1 MLKIGITGG
10 IGSGK
15 TTVCKLFE
23 KLGVPV
29 YYADDWAKW
38 LMNNHDSLK
47 RQLISNFGDKV
58 YMDGLLDRKYLAA
71 IVFAD
76 QLKLNQ
82 LNQIVHPVVFDHLM
96 NWQNE
101 QEQKDVPFS
110 LKEAALLY
118 ESGSYK
124 ELDKIIVVTAPLELR
139 IKRVMQRDQTDEKSV
154 QDRID
159 KQMSQEEKVSRADFV
174 IENIQW
180 ETLNIQV
187 SDIYEKLLYL
197 SKR

>member
-124 ELDKIIVVTAPLELR
+124 KLDKIIVVTAPLELR

-159 KQMSQEEKVSRADFV
+159 KQMSQEDKVSRADFV

-180 ETLNIQV
+180 ESLNIQV
-187 SDIYEKLLYL
+187 SEIYEKLLYL

>member
-38 LMNNHDSLK
+38 LMNNHKSLK

-58 YMDGLLDRKYLAA
+58 YVEGMIDRKFLAA

-76 QLKLNQ
+76 QAKLNQ

-101 QEQKDVPFS
+101 QEQKDVPFT

-124 ELDKIIVVTAPLELR
+124 KLDKIIVVTAPIELR

-154 QDRID
+154 QNRID

>member
-38 LMNNHDSLK
+38 LMNNHESLK
-47 RQLISNFGDKV
+47 SQLIFNFGDKIYV
-58 YMDGLLDRKYLAA
+58 DGILDRKLLAS
-71 IVFAD
+71 IVFTN
-76 QLKLNQ
+76 QSKLNQ
-82 LNQIVHPVVFDHLM
+82 LNQLVHPVVFDHLL
-96 NWQNE
+96 NWQHE
-101 QEQKDVPFS
+101 QEGKNVPFT

-124 ELDKIIVVTAPLELR
+124 KLDKIIVVTAPLELR
-139 IKRVMQRDQTDEKSV
+139 IKRVMQRDQTDEKSI
-154 QDRID
+154 QDRIN
-159 KQMSQEEKVSRADFV
+159 KQMSQEEKVSRADYV

-187 SDIYEKLLYL
+187 SDIYEKLIYL

>member
-1 MLKIGITGG
+1 
-10 IGSGK
+10 
-15 TTVCKLFE
+15 
-23 KLGVPV
+23 
-29 YYADDWAKW
+29 
-38 LMNNHDSLK
+38 
-47 RQLISNFGDKV
+47 
-58 YMDGLLDRKYLAA
+58 
-71 IVFAD
+71 
-76 QLKLNQ
+76 
-82 LNQIVHPVVFDHLM
+82 M

-101 QEQKDVPFS
+101 QEQKDVPFT

-124 ELDKIIVVTAPLELR
+124 KLDKIIVVTAPLELR

-154 QDRID
+154 QNRID

-187 SDIYEKLLYL
+187 SEIYEKLIYL